1 MTAVRLERVTRLF
14 DGSAAVTALTLTVG
28 NGEVLLVEGANGSGK
43 STLLRIVA
51 TALSPTFGTGT
62 VLGADLVRHRSWIRA
77 RLELV
82 GHEPRSYA
90 DLTAAENLRFVCA
103 LYGASTDRV
112 GAALERVGLED
123 VARVRVSGF
132 SQGMRQRLAQSG
144 PRPRPPPGPAAAR
157 RAVRRPRPGGA
168 RTRRRPRR
176 GRTALGPDGA
186 PRQPRTTSSRS
197 RRPHGS
203 DERRADR
210 ARRGR
215 SVAIRSFEQLTA

>member
-1 MTAVRLERVTRLF
+1 MAAVRLERVTRLF

-90 DLTAAENLRFVCA
+90 DLTATENLRFVCA

-112 GAALERVGLED
+112 GATLERVGLED
-123 VARVRVSGF
+123 VASVRVSGF
-132 SQGMRQRLAQSG
+132 SQGMRQRLAL
-144 PRPRPPPGPAAAR
+144 AR
-157 RAVRRPRPGGA
+157 ALVRRPDLLLLDEPYAGLDPEARGLVDDLVEEGRRWGQTVLLASHEPPPAGLVDRTVRMSAGRTERGAGA
-168 RTRRRPRR
+168 R
-176 GRTALGPDGA
+176 
-186 PRQPRTTSSRS
+186 SRS
-197 RRPHGS
+197 AHS
-203 DERRADR
+203 
-210 ARRGR
+210 
-215 SVAIRSFEQLTA
+215 SS

>member
-132 SQGMRQRLAQSG
+132 SQGMRQRLAL
-144 PRPRPPPGPAAAR
+144 RPAPSSAAR
-157 RAVRRPRPGGA
+157 TCCCSTSRTPAS
-168 RTRRRPRR
+168 TRRR
-176 GRTALGPDGA
+176 ADSS
-186 PRQPRTTSSRS
+186 TTSSRKD
-197 RRPHGS
+197 G
-203 DERRADR
+203 AG
-210 ARRGR
+210 ARRC
-215 SVAIRSFEQLTA
+215 SSPATNHLQPVSSTARFG

>member
-51 TALSPTFGTGT
+51 RALSPTFGTGT

-132 SQGMRQRLAQSG
+132 SQGMRQRLARGLVDDLVEEGRRWGQTVLLASHE
-144 PRPRPPPGPAAAR
+144 PPPAGLVDR
-157 RAVRRPRPGGA
+157 TVRMSAGRTERGAGA
-168 RTRRRPRR
+168 R
-176 GRTALGPDGA
+176 
-186 PRQPRTTSSRS
+186 SRS
-197 RRPHGS
+197 AHS
-203 DERRADR
+203 
-210 ARRGR
+210 
-215 SVAIRSFEQLTA
+215 SS

>member
-1 MTAVRLERVTRLF
+1 MTRLF

-132 SQGMRQRLAQSG
+132 SQGIRQ
-144 PRPRPPPGPAAAR
+144 
-157 RAVRRPRPGGA
+157 
-168 RTRRRPRR
+168 RPRR

-186 PRQPRTTSSRS
+186 PRQPRTTSGRS

>member
-14 DGSAAVTALTLTVG
+14 DGSAAVTALILTVG

-82 GHEPRSYA
+82 GHEPRSCA

-132 SQGMRQRLAQSG
+132 SQGMRQRLAPDSSTTSS
-144 PRPRPPPGPAAAR
+144 RKD
-157 RAVRRPRPGGA
+157 GA
-168 RTRRRPRR
+168 
-176 GRTALGPDGA
+176 GADGA